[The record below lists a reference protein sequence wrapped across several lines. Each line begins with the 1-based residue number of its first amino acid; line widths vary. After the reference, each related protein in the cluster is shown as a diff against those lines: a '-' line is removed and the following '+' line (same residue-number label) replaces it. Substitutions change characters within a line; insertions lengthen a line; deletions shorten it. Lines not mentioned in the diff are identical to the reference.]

1 MVLLRSIFALSFVGF
16 VSASPVNIKR
26 QAITTLSPTQVNEFA
41 PFTHFA
47 SAAYCQPST
56 TINWS
61 CGVNCNAN
69 PDFQAVASG
78 GDGARFQFWY
88 VGFSPSLKTV
98 IVAHQGTDPHKLLS
112 LLADA
117 DFFLFPLNSTLFP
130 GVPLDVE
137 AHVGFSSHQA
147 GSASMIFSAVQIA
160 LSKLGASSV
169 TVVGHSLGG
178 ALALLDG
185 VYFRLQLPQSVSV
198 KVITYGMPRVGN
210 QAFADF
216 VDSTLSGLVT
226 HVNNREDP
234 IPTVPGIFLKFH
246 HPSGEIHIQ
255 DSGTWDACPGQDNP
269 SDLCIVGDVE
279 NIFEGHLERDHDGPY
294 AGITMG
300 C

>member
-1 MVLLRSIFALSFVGF
+1 M
-16 VSASPVNIKR
+16 
-26 QAITTLSPTQVNEFA
+26 
-41 PFTHFA
+41 
-47 SAAYCQPST
+47 AA
-56 TINWS
+56 
-61 CGVNCNAN
+61 
-69 PDFQAVASG
+69 G
-78 GDGARFQFWY
+78 GDGDRVQFWY

-98 IVAHQGTDPHKLLS
+98 IVAHQGTNPHKLLS

-130 GVPLDVE
+130 GIPLGVE

-147 GSASMIFSAVQIA
+147 NTASTILSAVQTT

-185 VYFRLQLPQSVSV
+185 IYLRLNLGQNVSV
-198 KVITYGMPRVGN
+198 RVVTYGMPRVGN
-210 QAFADF
+210 QAFANF
-216 VDSTLSGLVT
+216 IDSELSGLVT

-234 IPTVPGIFLKFH
+234 IPTVPGMFSGFH

-269 SDLCIVGDVE
+269 SNLCIVGDVE
-279 NIFEGHLERDHDGPY
+279 NIFEGHLGDHDGPY